1 MTEKPPPL
9 KIVKPSEYLEK
20 FRSKRSPTIA
30 GVETL
35 LTALPILR
43 ISEAD
48 DFVRLHPSENYW
60 SPELCF
66 VSVPIHGE
74 KRDPLHL
81 IDEELAMQ
89 HLSAKKIKRQRLALA
104 SKPYDS
110 FFFCIIPSQNLD
122 NSWNA
127 TALKA
132 CEKARSLWVQVS
144 SRKQEG
150 VESYKT
156 DFARDADAFPE
167 PRWPSHTLEELIE
180 VTFRSVTIETADHP
194 ALLRLIGARQ
204 NLS

>member
-1 MTEKPPPL
+1 MTDKPPL
-9 KIVKPSEYLEK
+9 KIVKPDYLEK
-20 FRSKRSPTIA
+20 FRSRRSPTIA

-43 ISEAD
+43 ISEAN
-48 DFVRLHPSENYW
+48 DFVRLHPSEDYW

-74 KRDPLHL
+74 KRDQLHL

-89 HLSAKKIKRQRLALA
+89 RLSAKKIKRQRLALA
-104 SKPYDS
+104 SKPYDI
-110 FFFCIIPSQNLD
+110 FFFCIVPSQNLD

-132 CEKARSLWVQVS
+132 CETARTRWVQVS
-144 SRKQEG
+144 SRRPEG
-150 VESYKT
+150 VDGYKT

-180 VTFRSVTIETADHP
+180 VTFRDDKTIETDDHP
-194 ALLRLIGARQ
+194 AMRRLTGARQ
-204 NLS
+204 ELS